1 MDGSKRR
8 LVVDT
13 NALLSALINPE
24 SVIWSLLQID
34 EIEFVVPEIAVD
46 ELEKYEGMVND
57 KLEARNAREDYEY
70 LIAELYGDVVVVPV
84 SVYEDELESAYAIM
98 EGIDEKDTEFL
109 ALALA
114 FECSILSNDNDFQ
127 KQDAADVYTATEA
140 IEKFLH

>member
-24 SVIWSLLQID
+24 SVIWSLLQLD

-46 ELEKYEGMVND
+46 ELEKYEGLVND
-57 KLEARNAREDYEY
+57 KLEARNAREEYEY
-70 LIAELYGDVVVVPV
+70 LIAELYGDVVIVPV
-84 SVYEDELESAYAIM
+84 LVYEDELESAYAIM
-98 EGIDEKDTEFL
+98 EEIDEKDTEFL

-114 FECSILSNDNDFQ
+114 FECPILSDDNDFQ
-127 KQDAADVYTATEA
+127 DQDAANVYTATEA
-140 IEKFLH
+140 IEKFLD